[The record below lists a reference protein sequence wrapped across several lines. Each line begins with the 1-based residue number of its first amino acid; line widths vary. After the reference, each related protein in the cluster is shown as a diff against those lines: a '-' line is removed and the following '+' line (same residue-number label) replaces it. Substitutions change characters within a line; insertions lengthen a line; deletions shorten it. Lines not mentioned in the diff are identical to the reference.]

1 MRYGSVAQF
10 LHWAIVVL
18 LIVQVTLG
26 KIADNCR
33 SGSNG
38 W

>member
-10 LHWAIVVL
+10 LHWGIVAL

-26 KIADNCR
+26 KIADTCL